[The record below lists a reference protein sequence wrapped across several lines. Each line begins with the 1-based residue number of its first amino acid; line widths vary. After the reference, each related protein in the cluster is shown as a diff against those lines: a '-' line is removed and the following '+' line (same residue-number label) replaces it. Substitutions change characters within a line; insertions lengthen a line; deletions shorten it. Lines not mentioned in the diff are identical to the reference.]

1 MASIFPKPDM
11 GYIGRVLSDLISA
24 QTGEEIVIT
33 FTPKDTAKEAA
44 NGGG

>member
-1 MASIFPKPDM
+1 MASYFPKPDM
-11 GYIGRVLSDLISA
+11 GYIGRVLSDLITA

-44 NGGG
+44 NGGV

>member
-33 FTPKDTAKEAA
+33 FTPKDDVKEAA